1 MNLSDVLDGAFK
13 LYKAN
18 FRTVV
23 AVTAAFVVPLQL
35 VAAFAQRNLLGG
47 RGFMRVIND
56 PSVAQSTADQRSNA
70 QAVVA
75 LVATLLLLLVT
86 PFVAGAISK
95 VVAGSYLGAEIDA
108 GTALRATGRR
118 WWALT
123 AAWVLVHLLE
133 GVGLLFCILPGL
145 LAMALFVAT
154 APAIVT
160 EELGPVAGM
169 RRSARLMRR
178 RVWSVLGVA
187 LLVGFLASVLGSVLG
202 VVPQTAALFI
212 GLRWGWPLLALGS
225 ILTSLVTTPF
235 VAIAATLLYFDGR
248 IRGEG
253 LDLQIMAAELA
264 RTSTA

>member
-123 AAWVLVHLLE
+123 AAWILVH
-133 GVGLLFCILPGL
+133 
-145 LAMALFVAT
+145 
-154 APAIVT
+154 
-160 EELGPVAGM
+160 
-169 RRSARLMRR
+169 
-178 RVWSVLGVA
+178 
-187 LLVGFLASVLGSVLG
+187 
-202 VVPQTAALFI
+202 FI

-248 IRGEG
+248 IRNEG

-264 RTSTA
+264 RTPAA

>member
-23 AVTAAFVVPLQL
+23 TITAAFVVPLQL
-35 VAAFAQRNLLGG
+35 IAAFAQRNLLGG

-70 QAVVA
+70 QAVIV
-75 LVATLLLLLVT
+75 LVATLLLLLIT
-86 PFVAGAISK
+86 PFVAGAISR
-95 VVAGSYLGAEIDA
+95 VVAGSYLGEDIDA
-108 GTALRATGRR
+108 GSALRATGRR

-123 AAWVLVHLLE
+123 AAWVLVHLVE
-133 GVGLLFCILPGL
+133 GVGFVLCIVPGL

-178 RVWSVLGVA
+178 RMWSVLGVA
-187 LLVGFLASVLGSVLG
+187 LLAGFLASVLGSVLG
-202 VVPQTAALFI
+202 VVPQTAALFV

-235 VAIAATLLYFDGR
+235 VAIVAPLLYFDGR

-264 RTSTA
+264 RTPPA